1 MRQWKKDKRSWTR
14 EAGEKKDRG
23 TYSESGA
30 AGKRKKKRRGKK
42 AEVTAEGSKHTWL
55 NTCPR
60 GKSIQRARG
69 KFVPT
74 ISVDSR
80 VRLVPVHLRHR
91 DDSEHA
97 IAQSETHSA
106 PQGSREFFSALQA

>member
-1 MRQWKKDKRSWTR
+1 MQERKKTEELTVSQEQRAK
-14 EAGEKKDRG
+14 E
-23 TYSESGA
+23 
-30 AGKRKKKRRGKK
+30 KKRRGKK

-60 GKSIQRARG
+60 GKSIQRSRG

-80 VRLVPVHLRHR
+80 VRLVPVYLRHR
-91 DDSEHA
+91 DDTEHT
-97 IAQSETHSA
+97 QSHNPRHTLHLKDLVSSLA
-106 PQGSREFFSALQA
+106 HYRRLNL